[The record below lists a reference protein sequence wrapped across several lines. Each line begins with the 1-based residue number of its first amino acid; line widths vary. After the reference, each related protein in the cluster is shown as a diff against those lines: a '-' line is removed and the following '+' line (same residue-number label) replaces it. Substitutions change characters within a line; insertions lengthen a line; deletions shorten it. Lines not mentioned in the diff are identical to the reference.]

1 LALNAQLIFTLM
13 AALDTNV
20 LVRYLVRDDA
30 KQLAIANKLIRT
42 ALAAGETLYV
52 PITVTLELEWVLRAN
67 FEFSK
72 EEVTHTLAHLLSA
85 SELSFESESAFEIAL
100 ALYKKSNADFSDCM
114 HIALAHIANEH
125 PLWTFDRAASK
136 IDGAKLLA

>member
-1 LALNAQLIFTLM
+1 M

-20 LVRYLVRDDA
+20 LVRYLVQDDN
-30 KQLAIANKLIRT
+30 KQLRSAQKLIRA
-42 ALAAGETLYV
+42 ALAAGETLFV
-52 PITVTLELEWVLRAN
+52 PITVALELEWVLRSN
-67 FEFSK
+67 FKFSK
-72 EEVTHTLAHLLSA
+72 DQVTYTLASLLSA

-114 HIALAHIANEH
+114 HIALAHAANER

-136 IDGAKLLA
+136 IDGAKFLV